1 MMNIIAIVI
10 GVILVFLILRFLI
23 KKISAM
29 LVFVLALISLLCILY
44 FANIWPFD
52 KTMNIVHLE
61 SAYCQDKADV
71 KCKCIVEPLLE
82 DLKTR
87 YTKEE
92 LIKINGDKIKSAL
105 AIAKSFNRNKENIQ
119 NCLMKNE
126 AEDQLKD
133 FMIEVFHVDIDPE
146 EIEDFIEKFDEL

>member
-1 MMNIIAIVI
+1 MSIAVIVV
-10 GVILVFLILRFLI
+10 GVILVFLLLRFLV
-23 KKISAM
+23 KKISAI
-29 LVFVLALISLLCILY
+29 LVFVLALISLLSILY

-52 KTMNIVHLE
+52 KTMNIEHLE
-61 SAYCQDKADV
+61 STYCKDKADV

-87 YTKEE
+87 HTKEE
-92 LIKINGDKIKSAL
+92 LNKINGDKIKSAL
-105 AIAKSFNRNKENIQ
+105 AIAKSFGRNKENIQ
-119 NCLMKNE
+119 NCLIRNE